1 MFTHFSPQ
9 AQAAVDAAQ
18 AAARAAHHD
27 WLGLE
32 HLLIGV
38 LRTGRDLPLP
48 TGQDGGAPALATR
61 LAAALPDGSAGQ
73 GRLKAT
79 AGAVAAIGQA
89 GKLMTARHDPE
100 VLPLHLLAAVLQG
113 VADGTD
119 QRAWLTG
126 LGLDSTGWATQVA
139 AALAALPAAP
149 AHPGLPAPP
158 DGTRRPEPDR
168 ATATPS
174 LDRYGRDLTALA
186 RQGALPPLFGREREL
201 RSLMEVLC
209 KMTKNNPALVGEPGV
224 GKTALVEGLAQRMAA
239 DKVPAQLRGRRLVE
253 LDLNAMVAG
262 TRYRGDF
269 EERLKSVLEETQK
282 SHAVL
287 FLDEM
292 HTAIGAGDGEGGGDL
307 ANVLKPYL
315 TRGEI
320 SVIGATT
327 IAEYRRYIERDGAL
341 ERRFQPLMVE
351 EPSAEATL
359 HILER
364 LRPRFAAHY
373 GTVLSDAVLRQVVEL
388 SRQYLRHRHFPDKAI
403 DVLQLACARALLDS
417 LPESDAAPPP
427 AGDDAAA
434 CVVTG
439 AHVRAV
445 VADLA
450 GIPLDHFAGNPDLA
464 ARYLAMEDIL
474 GESVYGQDAAIT
486 AVANALRLAKR
497 QLDLNPLRPDGVFLF
512 LGPPGVGKTELGRA
526 LGRFLFGDERHVIRL
541 DMSEFSEP
549 HSVSRLVGSP
559 PGYVGHDEGGQLTE
573 RIRSQPF
580 SLLMLDEL
588 EKAHPA
594 VINLFVQVFD
604 EGRLTDAH
612 GRTVYFSDVTVV
624 LTSNAGSE
632 RYAGRSVGFKTGRAL
647 DPVKRARP
655 PSEEAALAEARKH
668 FPSEL
673 ISRID
678 KVILFQPL
686 DRAAA
691 RRIVET
697 KLAATLARVS
707 HADGP
712 DGTAAPIRVTYDPAV
727 VDYVVDRGFSAE
739 WGARH
744 VERAIEDEILA
755 PLARLTFRVDWP
767 TVAAVHIHVGA
778 DGLHLDTTEGDYH
791 ADHT

>member
-1 MFTHFSPQ
+1 M
-9 AQAAVDAAQ
+9 
-18 AAARAAHHD
+18 
-27 WLGLE
+27 
-32 HLLIGV
+32 
-38 LRTGRDLPLP
+38 
-48 TGQDGGAPALATR
+48 
-61 LAAALPDGSAGQ
+61 
-73 GRLKAT
+73 
-79 AGAVAAIGQA
+79 
-89 GKLMTARHDPE
+89 
-100 VLPLHLLAAVLQG
+100 
-113 VADGTD
+113 
-119 QRAWLTG
+119 
-126 LGLDSTGWATQVA
+126 
-139 AALAALPAAP
+139 
-149 AHPGLPAPP
+149 
-158 DGTRRPEPDR
+158 
-168 ATATPS
+168 
-174 LDRYGRDLTALA
+174 LA
-186 RQGALPPLFGREREL
+186 RGEL
-201 RSLMEVLC
+201 Q
-209 KMTKNNPALVGEPGV
+209 T
-224 GKTALVEGLAQRMAA
+224 
-239 DKVPAQLRGRRLVE
+239 
-253 LDLNAMVAG
+253 
-262 TRYRGDF
+262 
-269 EERLKSVLEETQK
+269 
-282 SHAVL
+282 
-287 FLDEM
+287 
-292 HTAIGAGDGEGGGDL
+292 
-307 ANVLKPYL
+307 
-315 TRGEI
+315 
-320 SVIGATT
+320 IGATT
-327 IAEYRRYIERDGAL
+327 TEEYRKYFEKDAAL
-341 ERRFQPLMVE
+341 ARRFQPIQLG
-351 EPSAEATL
+351 EPTHAEAIEILKGLRDRFEAFHRVSYTDSALVAAVTL
-359 HILER
+359 ADR
-364 LRPRFAAHY
+364 YVGDRF
-373 GTVLSDAVLRQVVEL
+373 L
-388 SRQYLRHRHFPDKAI
+388 PDKAI

-486 AVANALRLAKR
+486 AVASALRLATR

-712 DGTAAPIRVTYDPAV
+712 DGIARPIRVTYDPAV

-767 TVAAVHIHVGA
+767 TVAAVHIHADA

>member
-18 AAARAAHHD
+18 AAARTAHHD

-48 TGQDGGAPALATR
+48 AGQAGDGPALASR
-61 LAAALPDGSAGQ
+61 LAAALPDGSAGAGQ
-73 GRLKAT
+73 IKAT
-79 AGAVAAIGQA
+79 AGAGAAIREA
-89 GKLMTARHDPE
+89 NKLMAERHDPE
-100 VLPLHLLAAVLQG
+100 VLPLHLLTAVLQG
-113 VADGTD
+113 VAAGTD
-119 QRAWLTG
+119 QCAWLEG
-126 LGLDSTGWATQVA
+126 LGLDSAAWATQGA

-149 AHPGLPAPP
+149 AHPGLPAPA
-158 DGTRRPEPDR
+158 DGTRRPDADR
-168 ATATPS
+168 AAATPS

-201 RSLMEVLC
+201 RALMEVLC

-253 LDLNAMVAG
+253 LDLNSMVAG

-282 SHAVL
+282 SRAVL

-292 HTAIGAGDGEGGGDL
+292 HTAIGAGDTEGGGDL

-373 GTVLSDAVLRQVVEL
+373 GTVISDDVLRQVVEL

-403 DVLQLACARALLDS
+403 DVLQLACARAVLDS
-417 LPESDAAPPP
+417 LPESEAAPPP
-427 AGDDAAA
+427 AEGTEPG
-434 CVVTG
+434 CIVTG

-464 ARYLAMEDIL
+464 ARYLAMEEIL
-474 GESVYGQDAAIT
+474 GESVFGQDAAIT

-573 RIRSQPF
+573 RIRSRPF
-580 SLLMLDEL
+580 SLLLLDDL

-612 GRTVYFSDVTVV
+612 GRTVYFSDTTVV

-632 RYAGRSVGFKTGRAL
+632 RYAGRSVGFKTGRPL
-647 DPVKRARP
+647 DPGKRARP

-686 DRAAA
+686 DRTAA

-712 DGTAAPIRVTYDPAV
+712 DGVARPIRVTYDPAV

-767 TVAAVHIHVGA
+767 TVAAVHIHMGP

-791 ADHT
+791 ADHA